1 VKSSI
6 QPLRDGDPKSFQG
19 WILKGLIGEGG
30 QSTIYLAE
38 KDRQQV
44 ALKVIKKENLH
55 DQLAVERFFTE
66 IKNLEL
72 LDHPKIARY
81 VESNTSSGVPYFAVE
96 YISGLNLEKYI
107 ERNGPIEGNDWFQLA
122 LSLAEVVTYCHSQQI
137 LHKDLS
143 PGNIVIGDSG
153 PVLIDFGLSYLEKD
167 PRLTSV
173 ELVAGTRPFMSPEHF
188 GSTRPKEMDN
198 FSLAGTLIYAATAHY
213 PFSGSNDAEWR
224 ESILFNR
231 PDFSG
236 LSENQIQALTPLLY
250 KNPEERGSLIVF
262 SELISDLMA
271 GDSGSKLVKKEF
283 AKVNRDSQ
291 RRLIQDKKQLSV
303 KKTTIK
309 KIASAAAVVTL
320 LSAGLASYGIVQIQ
334 DRGVNVESSTSD
346 TLEVLPSSSANPTSV
361 DANPA
366 VTATSNS
373 RASVTSSSRACQDE
387 FERKGTN
394 IINLCLPFA
403 EKGDLA
409 SIFHVGV
416 TYFDKK
422 NYKEAE
428 KWLLMGAKRKDL
440 NSTKYLIE
448 TYTELSNIAERDRW
462 TKICADTSYGA
473 TDTSPLKDIAYCK
486 MMHGF
491 ILTRAGAT
499 KEAILY
505 LTDAAEYGSGDAATW
520 LGIYYRD
527 LGQKDKAVSW
537 LTKSAELGSSK
548 GLSALIS
555 YADEIGDDKLAEK
568 WLLVSA
574 NDGNQVNMGVL
585 AYIYYFDKKLAD
597 AKKWAVKGAGFG
609 DILSTF
615 VQGALI
621 YDQGQKTEGKA
632 ILTKAADKG
641 NIPAMRKLGT
651 IYRLDEKNYSQ
662 AAVWYE
668 KLAARNDFTGTA
680 IYSSLLIFLGK
691 DEESCVFNDK
701 VLELGNEAKKNGTYE
716 PGIMD
721 EYMASAKKTYDSWCS
736 KLYKNN

>member
-1 VKSSI
+1 MPI
-6 QPLRDGDPKSFQG
+6 QPLRDGDPRSFQG
-19 WILKGLIGEGG
+19 WAIKGLIGEGG

-38 KDRQQV
+38 KNNQRA
-44 ALKVIKKENLH
+44 ALKMIRKEYLY
-55 DQLAVERFFTE
+55 DAKSTDRFATE
-66 IKNLEL
+66 MKNLEM
-72 LDHPKIARY
+72 LDYPNIARVLE
-81 VESNTSSGVPYFAVE
+81 VEDSGKYFAIE
-96 YISGLNLEKYI
+96 MIDGPNLEDFVEKS
-107 ERNGPIEGNDWFQLA
+107 GPLKIDEWWSFSQ
-122 LSLAEVVTYCHSQQI
+122 SLADTVAYCHSKGI
-137 LHKDLS
+137 IHKDLS
-143 PGNIVIGDSG
+143 PRNVVMGPNG
-153 PVLIDFGLSYLEKD
+153 PVVIDFGISYLEKD
-167 PRLTSV
+167 PRLTSMEETV
-173 ELVAGTRPFMSPEHF
+173 GTWPFMSPEHF
-188 GSTRPKEMDN
+188 GSNRPTEMDN
-198 FSLAGTLIYAATAHY
+198 FSLAGVLIFAATGHY
-213 PFSGSNDAEWR
+213 PFSGENNSEWK
-224 ESILFNR
+224 ESILFNP

-236 LSENQIQALTPLLY
+236 LSDNQIKVLSPLLY
-250 KNPEERGSLIVF
+250 KKPEERGSLQVF
-262 SELISDLMA
+262 SQLINDLMA
-271 GDSGSKLVKKEF
+271 GNSGSKLVKKEF

-309 KIASAAAVVTL
+309 KIASAAAVVTF
-320 LSAGLASYGIVQIQ
+320 LSVGLASYGIVQIQ
-334 DRGVNVESSTSD
+334 DRGIAVESGTSD
-346 TLEVLPSSSANPTSV
+346 TPGVLPSSSTSPTSV
-361 DANPA
+361 DANPGA
-366 VTATSNS
+366 TPTSNS
-373 RASVTSSSRACQDE
+373 RASVTSSSRVCQDE

-394 IINLCLPFA
+394 IINLCLPSA

-448 TYTELSNIAERDRW
+448 TYTELSNTTERDRW
-462 TKICADTSYGA
+462 TKICADNSFGA
-473 TDTSPLKDIAYCK
+473 TDTSSLKDIAYCK

-499 KEAILY
+499 KDAILY

-548 GLSALIS
+548 GLNALIS

-574 NDGNQVNMGVL
+574 NDGNQVNMGLL

-615 VQGALI
+615 VQGALT
-621 YDQGQKTEGKA
+621 YDQGQKTEGKT
-632 ILTKAADKG
+632 ILTRAADKG

-691 DEESCVFNDK
+691 DEESCLFNDK
-701 VLELGNEAKKNGTYE
+701 VLELGNQARKNGTYE

-736 KLYKNN
+736 KLYNND